1 MRFSRVQAGVWP
13 VPSDPPRPIQPHL
26 TLSVMDERGK
36 GPAELAEGSL
46 GPNLAD
52 VSPLRNVLDVWRPL
66 WASVEVK
73 GLEVPNFSHPALLP
87 GDPDGCTR
95 SSCNWPQSQKS
106 PSTSNPRC
114 IHLQPSHEARF
125 FPLVAHRS
133 AEAHIPPGIQAHLIT
148 GPLDVCSL
156 RR

>member
-66 WASVEVK
+66 WASVEVNR
-73 GLEVPNFSHPALLP
+73 LEVPKFSHRALLP
-87 GDPDGCTR
+87 GILMDAHVPVAIGHKVKSLLPLQTHGAFTCSPATRPD
-95 SSCNWPQSQKS
+95 SS
-106 PSTSNPRC
+106 
-114 IHLQPSHEARF
+114 L
-125 FPLVAHRS
+125 L
-133 AEAHIPPGIQAHLIT
+133 
-148 GPLDVCSL
+148 
-156 RR
+156 